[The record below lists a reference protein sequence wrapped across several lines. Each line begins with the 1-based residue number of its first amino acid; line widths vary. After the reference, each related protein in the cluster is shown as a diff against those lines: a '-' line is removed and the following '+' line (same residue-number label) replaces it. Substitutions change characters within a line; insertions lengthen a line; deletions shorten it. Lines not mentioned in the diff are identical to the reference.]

1 MTSLAGF
8 SHVSLSVRDRDRSA
22 EWYAKVF
29 GFSVFETIEEEAY
42 VEAIMIHPTG
52 MILCLQQH
60 RANSGEAFDPVRTGG
75 DHIAFKVNSRD
86 ELVAWESVLTEHG
99 VLFTPVVDRHYGSVL
114 CVRDPD
120 DIQLELFYRE
130 NHP

>member
-1 MTSLAGF
+1 
-8 SHVSLSVRDRDRSA
+8 
-22 EWYAKVF
+22 
-29 GFSVFETIEEEAY
+29 
-42 VEAIMIHPTG
+42 MIHPTG

-60 RANSGEAFDPVRTGG
+60 RANAGETFDPARTGG
-75 DHIAFKVNSRD
+75 DHIAFRVNSRD
-86 ELVAWESVLTEHG
+86 ELVAWEDVLKEHD
-99 VLFTPVVDRHYGSVL
+99 VRFTPVVDRHYGSVL